1 EHSATSPPDLIPDPN
16 PAQRAPAR
24 NAPARRFH
32 RRSLALR
39 SAAPKRARLRLHSS
53 ELLGSTAEAPLAC
66 LRHHFPRCSASTWS
80 VWASQS
86 LRVRSRLPDTIR
98 LSSGE
103 KATLVTESACPL
115 RVSVSCPVCASHTF
129 TVWSS
134 LADTMRVPSAE
145 NATLKIGR
153 VCPLSV
159 STSFPVCASHTFTSP
174 GLWSAP

>member
-1 EHSATSPPDLIPDPN
+1 CVEIRSTPPRRHRILFPTPT

-24 NAPARRFH
+24 NAPTLLLPRRVLVPAFGC
-32 RRSLALR
+32 SSGAW
-39 SAAPKRARLRLHSS
+39 SPFSSS

-80 VWASQS
+80 VWASHTFT
-86 LRVRSRLPDTIR
+86 VRSRLPDTIR

-145 NATLKIGR
+145 NATLK
-153 VCPLSV
+153 
-159 STSFPVCASHTFTSP
+159 
-174 GLWSAP
+174 